1 MISVKHLVKRYGD
14 VLAVN
19 DVSFE
24 IARGEI
30 VGLVGHNGA
39 GKTTVMKAMTG
50 YLEPTSG
57 EITIGGV
64 DVLTDRLGVQRQ
76 IGYLPENA
84 PLYPEMLV
92 QEYLLMM
99 AELRGVPPVK
109 RLDAIAEAV
118 RATGLIDVLTKRI
131 GKLSKGYRQR
141 VGIAQALLHSPE
153 LLILDE
159 PTNGL
164 DPVQNDEIRRLIRR
178 LAEKSTVILST
189 HNLREVEVLCNRVL
203 MMMGGQLVVD
213 APIAEYLRSGRVRL
227 SIGRDAQDV
236 GRALAAAEGVSN
248 PRRVGPDPA
257 GGEYDVWEV
266 EHETGADPTPALIKL
281 AAEKGWKVRSVAPE
295 SASLE
300 ARYRE
305 EHDRFVARQQ
315 QEAAA

>member
-1 MISVKHLVKRYGD
+1 MISVKNLVKRYGEIT
-14 VLAVN
+14 AVN

-39 GKTTVMKAMTG
+39 GKTTVMKAITG

-57 EITIGGV
+57 LIAVGGK
-64 DVLTDRLGVQRQ
+64 DVIADRLGVQRQ

-92 QEYLLMM
+92 QEYLVMM
-99 AELRGVPPVK
+99 AELRQVPPDR
-109 RLDAIAEAV
+109 RLDAIARAV
-118 RATGLIDVLTKRI
+118 RATGLVKVLTQRI

-141 VGIAQALLHSPE
+141 VGIAQAILHDPE

-189 HNLREVEVLCNRVL
+189 HNLREVEVVCNRVL
-203 MMMGGQLVVD
+203 MMMGGKLVVD
-213 APIAEYLRSGRVRL
+213 STIAEALKSARVRV
-227 SIGRDAQDV
+227 SVKSDTPDAGRSLGAIAGV
-236 GRALAAAEGVSN
+236 KAARRLGNDGDGGGYDLWELTYEG
-248 PRRVGPDPA
+248 
-257 GGEYDVWEV
+257 
-266 EHETGADPTPALIKL
+266 HEPTGAIIRL
-281 AAEKGWKVRSVAPE
+281 AAEKGWDVRSVAPV
-295 SASLE
+295 STSLE
-300 ARYRE
+300 SRYRE

-315 QEAAA
+315 EVAA